1 MKTKGQQ
8 PESVEQ
14 KVERY
19 EHALKALAASKLS
32 GVAFGDW
39 VQEVCEDVLDGRW
52 AECPECGTAAHEG
65 PCVGDD
71 AA

>member
-1 MKTKGQQ
+1 MAE
-8 PESVEQ
+8 ESLQQ

-19 EHALKALAASKLS
+19 ERTLKAISTSKLT

-39 VQEVCEDVLDGRW
+39 VQSACEDTLEGFE
-52 AECPECGTAAHEG
+52 AECPECGTAVHDGE
-65 PCVGDD
+65 CVKE